1 MFDFNNQLS
10 SDVPDGTF
18 FASLYFVD
26 DTNTV
31 TFSPIQGGRLAGAGT
46 LSGSAKVNG
55 QLEPGLTPGTLTLTG
70 NYTQDTNGTAVIEI
84 QGPTPGTDHDVVAI
98 GGSATLDG
106 ALSVSF
112 SGFTPATNDMYT
124 VMTWSSQSGTFSTT
138 NVTGLPAGLDMDV
151 IYDAAGLILTVV
163 EGPSG
168 INSFT
173 SIVADEQPA
182 GSAQGPGDTREEQE
196 SVTGVVLHWEA
207 DAGQSFNLEMTHDMT
222 EWISIPAV
230 IEEITPGHYRTVVE
244 LPAEPQQCFFRFVRS
259 P

>member
-1 MFDFNNQLS
+1 MTITNQYNY
-10 SDVPDGTF
+10 VIPTF
-18 FASLYFVD
+18 EFVD
-26 DTNTV
+26 LNFINNDSLVLIDNV
-31 TFSPIQGGRLAGAGT
+31 SVQN
-46 LSGSAKVNG
+46 GS
-55 QLEPGLTPGTLTLTG
+55 TTSTT
-70 NYTQDTNGTAVIEI
+70 TT
-84 QGPTPGTDHDVVAI
+84 
-98 GGSATLDG
+98 
-106 ALSVSF
+106 
-112 SGFTPATNDMYT
+112 ATNDMYT

-151 IYDAAGLILTVV
+151 TYDAAGLILTVV

-182 GSAQGPGDTREEQE
+182 GSAQGPGDTREEQK